1 MVEKGKETCPRH
13 GLVEKGKRVKKER
26 GLRDVRLCGPIDWQE
41 MGTKKGQAMTRK
53 GQEMTRNDKK
63 RQDKDKK
70 AMQRSGLDR
79 YMYDTT
85 YDGASEFQEPV
96 PYNSTGAILK
106 KGFLVS
112 FSLFRRLDRLALW
125 MNDGLV

>member
-41 MGTKKGQAMTRK
+41 LGTRK
-53 GQEMTRNDKK
+53 G
-63 RQDKDKK
+63 QDKDKK

-96 PYNSTGAILK
+96 SPL
-106 KGFLVS
+106 
-112 FSLFRRLDRLALW
+112 
-125 MNDGLV
+125 